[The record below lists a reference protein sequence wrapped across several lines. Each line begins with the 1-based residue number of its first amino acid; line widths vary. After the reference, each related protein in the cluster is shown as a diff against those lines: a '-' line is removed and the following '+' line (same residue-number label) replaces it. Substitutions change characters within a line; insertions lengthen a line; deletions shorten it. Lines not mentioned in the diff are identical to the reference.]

1 MPHATT
7 TDKVRLYY
15 EEVGSGTPMLFAH
28 EFSGDNRSWEPQMRY
43 FARSHRC
50 IAYAAR
56 GYKPSDVP
64 QDPKSY
70 SYEIWISDALAVLD
84 HLKIEKA
91 HIVGLSMGGYMAVL
105 FGARHPDRA
114 LSITA
119 AGVGSGSERAHMDE
133 FRKNANET
141 ADLFEKEGSAAVA
154 KVYGMNAPRIPFLV
168 KDPRGYQEFFDQF
181 ASHDPKGSANTLR
194 GFQASRPS
202 IYDFE
207 KEIRGITV
215 PTLVMVGDEDEP
227 CVEPSIY
234 LKQWIMPSGLAV
246 FPKSG
251 HVINIEEPALFNQ
264 TLGDFISRV
273 EAGRWPAR
281 DPRSIRK

>member
-1 MPHATT
+1 M
-7 TDKVRLYY
+7 
-15 EEVGSGTPMLFAH
+15 G
-28 EFSGDNRSWEPQMRY
+28 
-43 FARSHRC
+43 
-50 IAYAAR
+50 
-56 GYKPSDVP
+56 GY
-64 QDPKSY
+64 
-70 SYEIWISDALAVLD
+70 LAVL
-84 HLKIEKA
+84 L
-91 HIVGLSMGGYMAVL
+91 
-105 FGARHPDRA
+105 GARHPNRT

-119 AGVGSGSERAHMDE
+119 AGVGSGSERAHIDE
-133 FRKNANET
+133 FRKNAHET

-154 KVYGMNAPRIPFLV
+154 KIYGMNAPRIPFLV

-194 GFQASRPS
+194 GYQASRPS

-207 KEIRGITV
+207 KEIRGIKV

-234 LKQWIMPSGLAV
+234 LKQWINTSGLVV

-264 TLGDFISRV
+264 MLGDFIARV